1 MHNTKNI
8 CAQRCTSE
16 STRVLSLP
24 FLSGLFSVR
33 RSHLRKSHSLNMFR
47 ISKCTPCSYNT
58 ASFYERARAF
68 VVHLSLQEDK
78 KRIIDVFF
86 STACSISPATT
97 GTVFLCFAS
106 HRRPLE
112 FDLLS
117 PPPLAP
123 RRLIKC

>member
-1 MHNTKNI
+1 MHNENDVH
-8 CAQRCTSE
+8 AQGCTSE

-24 FLSGLFSVR
+24 FLSGIFSVR
-33 RSHLRKSHSLNMFR
+33 RIHLRKSHSLDTFR
-47 ISKCTPCSYNT
+47 ISKRTLCSYNT
-58 ASFYERARAF
+58 TSFYKRSRAF
-68 VVHLSLQEDK
+68 VVHLLQEDK
-78 KRIIDVFF
+78 KRIIDVFL

-97 GTVFLCFAS
+97 GTVFLCSSS